1 MPFPE
6 GMTNDSKLNEIQE
19 GLDKL
24 EPQTGKAMNGHL
36 RNMTHMRAQ
45 FSDEELT
52 GERVDHGGNGSVK
65 GTPTEFPPDSPPKPA
80 GL

>member
-1 MPFPE
+1 MPFPD
-6 GMTNDSKLNEIQE
+6 GMKNEAKLDEIQA

-24 EPQTGKAMNGHL
+24 EPQTGKARNGHL
-36 RNMTHMRAQ
+36 RSMTHSWLQ
-45 FSDEELT
+45 FGEGMT

-65 GTPTEFPPDSPPKPA
+65 GTPTEFPPDSPPPPA